1 MKQTEEFYNLLFKRI
16 YLKVKKLSKQK
27 SITFL
32 KSGVVFICFLA
43 LQLFN
48 NQQVFAQ
55 DPFAAYLNSIPTVAQ
70 EISTTNSGTG
80 SVAITTKRF
89 TFKSKGDVNTIYAIM
104 VYPQATGVYP
114 GIMIYHGGGGYAEGL
129 LPELQKFAAL
139 GYVTLGIDEPSI
151 ANKTLTSS
159 YSTGPW
165 TSAAAGE
172 GPRFNVTGGAQNS
185 TLCDAVVASV
195 EAFNLL
201 SSQGNV
207 DASKMGVTG
216 LSWGGYL
223 TTMISGLLGNKVKA
237 AYSSFG
243 CGFYDAGSFWSSTIA
258 AMSASDRTVWLT
270 YLDAGRR
277 TSGITAPYF
286 IEQPTNDTFFWP
298 EAVQGTLDAI
308 PGNKNRFILANI
320 NHTLIPTSG
329 TMKQLFMN
337 YHLKGVGSPFGS
349 IDITS
354 TEPQNDGSLNL
365 TINVNLPAGITVSEL
380 GLYYCEQA
388 INWQTRLWKP
398 LTATLIA
405 GTTYRANI
413 SANLVNQAVNYY
425 ANMVDS
431 RQVQTSS
438 SIKITTPMA
447 VTGITVA
454 PVETIVN
461 IGATQQISA
470 TVLPANVISNM
481 AANWTSSNTTV
492 ATINAAGLVTGVA
505 VGTATITATAKDGGF
520 TASSII
526 TVTPAPASDII
537 SNCDVIS
544 GWLSGNTLTLNTTD
558 QKEGSGC
565 LQSIGS
571 KTDEFKK
578 IFAPA
583 LNTGVTA
590 ATGKLQFWYYVS
602 DISLFS
608 ATNQVEFGSGGAAD
622 VNEYMWPIGTLV
634 NGWNLITLPFSTA
647 SITGGTPN
655 LSSMNWLRIYH
666 VKTGSVTTKID
677 NIIVLSDNP
686 NSVNTIGNE
695 KPFVEI
701 YPNPMTEKSFKI
713 KFTGYE
719 EQEKTDIQISTIDG
733 KLVYQK
739 LHYGNETLEIAT
751 AGLLRNSVYLVAVR
765 SKHLNTINKL
775 IVQ

>member
-1 MKQTEEFYNLLFKRI
+1 MMNTKSTQNNLTCI
-16 YLKVKKLSKQK
+16 
-27 SITFL
+27 
-32 KSGVVFICFLA
+32 KSGVIFVCFLT
-43 LQLFN
+43 LQLLY
-48 NQQVFAQ
+48 NQHVYAQ
-55 DPFAAYLNSIPTVAQ
+55 DPFVAYLNSTPTVAQ

-80 SVAITTKRF
+80 TAAITTKRF

-129 LPELQKFAAL
+129 LPELQRFAAL

-151 ANKTLTSS
+151 ANKTLISP

-165 TSAAAGE
+165 TSAASGE

-243 CGFYDAGSFWSSTIA
+243 CGYYDAGSFWSNTIA
-258 AMSASDRTVWLT
+258 AMSAADRSVWLT

-298 EAVQGTLDAI
+298 EAVQSTLDAI

-320 NHTLIPTSG
+320 NHTLIPTSV

-337 YHLKGVGSPFGS
+337 YHLKGVGSPFGT

-354 TEPQNDGSLNL
+354 TEPQTDGSLNV
-365 TINVNLPAGITVSEL
+365 TINVSLPAGITVSEL
-380 GLYYCEQA
+380 SLFYCEQA
-388 INWQTRLWKP
+388 INWQSRLWKP
-398 LTATLIA
+398 LTATLIS
-405 GTTYRANI
+405 GTTYKANI

-438 SIKITTPMA
+438 KMYITNPA
-447 VTGITVA
+447 PVTGISVLPEVA
-454 PVETIVN
+454 TVN

-481 AANWTSSNTTV
+481 AANWSSSNTSIATV
-492 ATINAAGLVTGVA
+492 NAAGLVTGVT

-520 TASSII
+520 IATSTI

-537 SNCDVIS
+537 SNCDATS

-565 LQSIGS
+565 LQSTGS
-571 KTDEFKK
+571 KTDEYKK
-578 IFAPA
+578 IFAPT
-583 LNTGVTA
+583 LNTGVTPS
-590 ATGKLQFWYYVS
+590 TGKLQFWYYVS
-602 DISLFS
+602 DISLLS
-608 ATNQVEFGSGGAAD
+608 AANQVEFGSGGAAD
-622 VNEYMWPIGTLV
+622 VNEYSWSIGALV

-666 VKTGSVTTKID
+666 VKTGSVTTRID
-677 NIIVLSDNP
+677 NIIVLSGNP
-686 NSVNTIGNE
+686 NSVNTIKNE
-695 KPFVEI
+695 MQSIEI
-701 YPNPMTEKSFKI
+701 YPNPITENSFKI

-719 EQEKTDIQISTIDG
+719 DQEKTEIQITTIHG
-733 KLVYQK
+733 KVVYRNQ
-739 LHYGNETLEIAT
+739 YVGDEIVEVAT
-751 AGLLRNSVYLVAVR
+751 AGLLRNSVYFVSAKSNNYCLVA
-765 SKHLNTINKL
+765 KL